1 MNKRHSSTK
10 LFMLATRWHSH
21 STLAG
26 FTEYSR
32 RGRMRGGTVPPA
44 VLKNRMS
51 LIGVAQCI
59 ERQPAYQSVP
69 TSILNQGIS
78 LGCGPGPQ

>member
-1 MNKRHSSTK
+1 MNERHSSTK

-21 STLAG
+21 STSAG

-32 RGRMRGGTVPPA
+32 RGRMRGGTMPPA

-51 LIGVAQCI
+51 LIGVAQ
-59 ERQPAYQSVP
+59 
-69 TSILNQGIS
+69 
-78 LGCGPGPQ
+78 